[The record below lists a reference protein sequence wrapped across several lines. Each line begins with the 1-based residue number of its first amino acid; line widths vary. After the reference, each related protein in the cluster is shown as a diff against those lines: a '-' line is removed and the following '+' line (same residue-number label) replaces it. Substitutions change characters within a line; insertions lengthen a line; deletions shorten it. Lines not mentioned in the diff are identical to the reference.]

1 MPNAVV
7 HFVLDFARQYGLDLP
22 CFRRYYAFK
31 AEWRKVVMSWFSLPE
46 HDAKKALLMACF
58 GFAFPSRA
66 TGLPV
71 ACPLLEGLAAD
82 AMKLRELLCQ
92 KFPPVLQAMTEAKKP
107 RPETS
112 TMAFLLF
119 DKEHTAMRQFCDLL
133 PKHGFA
139 LVGPVFDAVLA
150 VPERQL
156 SDGDDQTSRG
166 LALLADF
173 ESLTGITMQES
184 LGHCPAWSHSPT
196 DSG

>member
-1 MPNAVV
+1 
-7 HFVLDFARQYGLDLP
+7 
-22 CFRRYYAFK
+22 
-31 AEWRKVVMSWFSLPE
+31 
-46 HDAKKALLMACF
+46 
-58 GFAFPSRA
+58 
-66 TGLPV
+66 
-71 ACPLLEGLAAD
+71 
-82 AMKLRELLCQ
+82 
-92 KFPPVLQAMTEAKKP
+92 
-107 RPETS
+107 
-112 TMAFLLF
+112 
-119 DKEHTAMRQFCDLL
+119 MRQFCDLL

-184 LGHCPAWSHSPT
+184 LGHCPACSHSPT

>member
-7 HFVLDFARQYGLDLP
+7 HFALDFARQYGLDLP

-92 KFPPVLQAMTEAKKP
+92 KFPQVLQAMKEEKKP
-107 RPETS
+107 RPNG
-112 TMAFLLF
+112 LLVV
-119 DKEHTAMRQFCDLL
+119 RQGTHSYATVLR
-133 PKHGFA
+133 
-139 LVGPVFDAVLA
+139 PVA
-150 VPERQL
+150 
-156 SDGDDQTSRG
+156 
-166 LALLADF
+166 
-173 ESLTGITMQES
+173 
-184 LGHCPAWSHSPT
+184 
-196 DSG
+196 